1 MKRLYLPLTLAGVL
15 LAMLAG
21 VASGGSGG
29 AGVFE
34 LSSQAPVSD
43 AELAALRGGFTTS
56 DGILI
61 SFGITQAT
69 YVNGVLASMNSFT
82 VTQGGTG
89 TNQALQ
95 LASQVGTNGLRV
107 IQIGPQGSNSFL
119 PSATTTSGLAGSLTV
134 IQNTLNQQVITNS
147 TVINA
152 SLANTGLFRDLNLSA
167 ALRQQMTIGL
177 H

>member
-1 MKRLYLPLTLAGVL
+1 
-15 LAMLAG
+15 
-21 VASGGSGG
+21 
-29 AGVFE
+29 
-34 LSSQAPVSD
+34 
-43 AELAALRGGFTTS
+43 
-56 DGILI
+56 
-61 SFGITQAT
+61 
-69 YVNGVLASMNSFT
+69 